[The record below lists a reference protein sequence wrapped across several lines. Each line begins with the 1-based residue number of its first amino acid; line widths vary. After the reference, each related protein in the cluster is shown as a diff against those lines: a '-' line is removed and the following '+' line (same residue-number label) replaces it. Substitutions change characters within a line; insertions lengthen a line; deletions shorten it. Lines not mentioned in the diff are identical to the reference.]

1 MKTGEA
7 EARTI
12 LTNVLNLQF
21 DMAHSD
27 EGIGQRKPDLLTTDG
42 VYIEVTHTHHSHSR
56 YTSRHPRKPVRLYTY
71 CDRVQHAIHR
81 HYRQSYERDKQG
93 KMTEHGRQ
101 LYVQDVQLLQAVFGS
116 GGKDD
121 DTCHKSSCV
130 YGVYNILREIRDDK
144 GKKYKDFSSPL
155 GLFVFITEDE
165 MKLLLE
171 ELRADIK
178 KFEGYIP
185 WDVFDTV
192 YLCQWNFSSLEYEV
206 QKPVLIEMKKTLTR
220 FYNC

>member
-12 LTNVLNLQF
+12 LTNVLKLQF
-21 DMAHSD
+21 NMAHSD

-56 YTSRHPRKPVRLYTY
+56 YTSRRARKTPRLFSY

-93 KMTEHGRQ
+93 KMTDNGRK
-101 LYVQDVQLLQAVFGS
+101 LYIQDMELLQAVFGS

>member
-27 EGIGQRKPDLLTTDG
+27 EGIGQRRPDLLTTDG
-42 VYIEVTHTHHSHSR
+42 TYIEVTHTHHSHSR
-56 YTSRHPRKPVRLYTY
+56 YTSRRARKTPHLFSY
-71 CDRVQHAIHR
+71 CDRVQHTIHR

-93 KMTEHGRQ
+93 KMTDNGRK
-101 LYVQDVQLLQAVFGS
+101 LYTQDMELLQAVFGS

-121 DTCHKSSCV
+121 DTCHKSSRV

-144 GKKYKDFSSPL
+144 GKKYKDFSYPL

-171 ELRADIK
+171 ELRADDK

-206 QKPVLIEMKKTLTR
+206 QKPVLIEMQKTLTR